1 MKNLHF
7 IEKLPYEPTEAPIV
21 IVHQKTNGK
30 HECAPAHM
38 HNYIEMIFCTKGN
51 FEIWLDGNYLK
62 FGVGDLV
69 IINSME
75 LHRIYSPFEEGGEYT
90 WVRFLPEL
98 LYTSTTSA
106 FDMKYVMPFLL
117 NGSKH
122 QRVFTDK
129 EIKDTYIPALILE
142 LFDEYSKMEYGYE
155 LALKTCISRIFLW
168 ITRYWNSL
176 DVNLAPDSSIN
187 VEMIETIQKAID
199 YISKNYSDD
208 IKAYEVAGICNL
220 SYSYFSRI
228 FKQYMKK
235 SFSEYLN
242 YVRII
247 NAEKLLISTDM
258 SMTDIAAECGFAT
271 SSYFIQQF
279 RQFRGI
285 SPKQF
290 KKNLA
295 VQ

>member
-1 MKNLHF
+1 MKNLQF
-7 IEKLPYEPTEAPIV
+7 IEKIPFTASDAPIV
-21 IVHQKTNGK
+21 IHHQETEGK
-30 HECAPAHM
+30 GECTYAHM
-38 HNYIEMIFCTKGN
+38 HSYIEMIFCTRGN
-51 FEIWLDGNYLK
+51 FEIWLNGKY
-62 FGVGDLV
+62 FEFTEGDLV

-75 LHRIYSPFEEGGEYT
+75 LHRIYSPSDIGGEYICI
-90 WVRFLPEL
+90 RFLPEI

-106 FDMKYVMPFLL
+106 FDFKFVLPFLL
-117 NGSKH
+117 NSSKH
-122 QRVFTDK
+122 QRIFTNK
-129 EIKDTYIPALILE
+129 EIEDTYIPALLRE
-142 LFDEYSKMEYGYE
+142 LITEYFNKEYGYE

-199 YISKNYSDD
+199 YISKNYSDY